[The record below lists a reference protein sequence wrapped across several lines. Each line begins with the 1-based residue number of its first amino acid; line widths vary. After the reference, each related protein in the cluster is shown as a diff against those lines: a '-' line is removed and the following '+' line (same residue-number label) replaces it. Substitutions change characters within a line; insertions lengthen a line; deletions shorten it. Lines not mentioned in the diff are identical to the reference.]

1 MITDFYP
8 LYQSICISLLI
19 ENTINLNFSKA
30 IMENLKLTYYLVDLK
45 IKNKAPV
52 EIYFMSRVFQ
62 VHSHCYDKRKK
73 NVKSEIR

>member
-1 MITDFYP
+1 MITDFQL

-19 ENTINLNFSKA
+19 ENAINLGFSKA
-30 IMENLKLTYYLVDLK
+30 IMDNLNLTYYLVDLK

-62 VHSHCYDKRKK
+62 VHSHCYDQRKK
-73 NVKSEIR
+73 